1 MVSSADGAPNLNR
14 SRDHVTSSSMPFD
27 RVLSHPQVGQIGGHC
42 GGGGGGGGA
51 DVVTETT
58 PDRFVKAV
66 GLLNTAFTRKEYAV
80 LAAKL
85 PTVKPLVELLRREE
99 VKTMLKL

>member
-42 GGGGGGGGA
+42 GGGGGGGEA

-58 PDRFVKAV
+58 PSRVVNAG
-66 GLLNTAFTRKEYAV
+66 GLLKTAFTRKEDGG
-80 LAAKL
+80 LAPKL
-85 PTVKPLVELLRREE
+85 PTGKLLVQPLRSGE
-99 VKTMLKL
+99 VQ